1 MKISLHTKTRMLRP
15 YNCCSKQFS
24 TNSFK
29 EIQCRW
35 LTNTVLTSRL
45 KRRCPGLQWPPCSLS
60 KQNTQDGTYVLQ
72 PPGSRNKRASSP
84 FRSNA
89 TSLLSCSVV
98 LWWWAVSCVLF
109 SALLPPTVSGDIAVT
124 PASLSACLESAM
136 TSPSVDLTHSSYWLS
151 PFQWSETFS
160 CFSPTLPE
168 YQSSI
173 SLSDMHAGLQFHH
186 TVFIPFMQDEI
197 MSTLCKQVKCWFQD
211 YLCN

>member
-1 MKISLHTKTRMLRP
+1 MKISLHTKTCTLRP
-15 YNCCSKQFS
+15 YNCCFKQFS

-35 LTNTVLTSRL
+35 LTNTALTSRL
-45 KRRCPGLQWPPCSLS
+45 KRRCPGLQWPPCSSS

-72 PPGSRNKRASSP
+72 PPGTRNKQASSP

-98 LWWWAVSCVLF
+98 LCWWAVSCVLF

-136 TSPSVDLTHSSYWLS
+136 TSPSGAD
-151 PFQWSETFS
+151 
-160 CFSPTLPE
+160 TLVLLAF
-168 YQSSI
+168 
-173 SLSDMHAGLQFHH
+173 SLSMIWNFQLLLTDTACVSVIDFPFWHACRTSVSSHCFHPFHARWDHVYPLQTSKMLISGL
-186 TVFIPFMQDEI
+186 FM
-197 MSTLCKQVKCWFQD
+197 
-211 YLCN
+211 

>member
-1 MKISLHTKTRMLRP
+1 MSLHTETCTLQP
-15 YNCCSKQFS
+15 YNCCSEQFS
-24 TNSFK
+24 INSFK

-35 LTNTVLTSRL
+35 LTNIVLTSRL
-45 KRRCPGLQWPPCSLS
+45 KRRCPGLQWPPCSSS

-72 PPGSRNKRASSP
+72 PPGIRNKRASSP

-89 TSLLSCSVV
+89 TRLLSCSVV
-98 LWWWAVSCVLF
+98 LCWWAVSCVLF

-160 CFSPTLPE
+160 CFSSHPHCVRISHRFPFLTCMQDFTFITLF
-168 YQSSI
+168 S
-173 SLSDMHAGLQFHH
+173 SLSCKMRSYVYPLQTSKMLISGL
-186 TVFIPFMQDEI
+186 FM
-197 MSTLCKQVKCWFQD
+197 
-211 YLCN
+211 